1 MSGLRELEADFLA
14 FLLSGE
20 ARIVGEIVDQA
31 PVGRETR
38 LAIYAN
44 AYRIRLRETLETDHE
59 MLGLYLGDDLW
70 DRMVDGY
77 IDDHPSSFR
86 SLRQYGDALPEW
98 LRNTPPFADYPHIN
112 ELARFERRLL
122 VSFDA
127 ADARRVNTDELVA
140 LPAARWPDIRLRFH
154 PGVQP
159 FHVDTNCVEIWQA
172 LKNGATPP
180 DAASQP
186 DSWWLLWRGEDRLTQ
201 FRSLPAEESTLLHHF
216 LAGGDFAGACE
227 QLLVAHSGDDV
238 AQIGLGLLMNWLET
252 GLVRELIAGVVD
264 GLDR

>member
-1 MSGLRELEADFLA
+1 MSGLRELEANFLA
-14 FLLSGE
+14 YLLNGDS
-20 ARIVGEIVDQA
+20 RITSEIVDQA
-31 PVGRETR
+31 PVGRKTR

-77 IDDHPSSFR
+77 IDDHPSSYR

-98 LRNTPPFADYPHIN
+98 LRNTFADYPQIY
-112 ELARFERRLL
+112 ELALFERRLL

-127 ADARRVNTDELVA
+127 ADACRVGADELAA
-140 LPAARWPDIRLRFH
+140 LPAMRWPSIRLRFH
-154 PGVQP
+154 PSVQP
-159 FHVDTNCVEIWQA
+159 FPVESNCVEIWQA
-172 LKNGATPP
+172 LKAGEPPP
-180 DAASQP
+180 DAATQP

-201 FRSLPAEESTLLHHF
+201 FRSLPAEESALLRHF

-227 QLLVAHSGDDV
+227 QLLTTYSGDDV

-252 GLVRELIAGVVD
+252 GLVRELIEG
-264 GLDR
+264 

>member
-1 MSGLRELEADFLA
+1 MSGLRELEMNFLA
-14 FLLSGE
+14 YLLSGD
-20 ARIVGEIVDQA
+20 ARIASEVVDQA

-77 IDDHPSSFR
+77 IDDHPSSYR

-98 LRNTPPFADYPHIN
+98 LRSTPPFAEWPQIR
-112 ELARFERRLL
+112 ELALFERRLL

-127 ADARRVNTDELVA
+127 ADACRVGAVELTE
-140 LPAARWPDIRLRFH
+140 LPARCWPDIRLRFH
-154 PGVQP
+154 PSVQP
-159 FHVDTNCVEIWQA
+159 LRVDTNCVEIWRA
-172 LKNGATPP
+172 LKADQTPP
-180 DAASQP
+180 DAATQP

-201 FRSLPAEESTLLHHF
+201 FRSLPGEESTLLHHF
-216 LAGGDFAGACE
+216 LAGGNFAAACE
-227 QLLVAHSGDDV
+227 QLLAVHSGDDS

-252 GLVRELIAGVVD
+252 GLVRELITG
-264 GLDR
+264 